1 MSIIDSLKPKTS
13 SGMDEISNK
22 TLKVLKNEIAAPL
35 TVIINQM
42 LYTGIFPDA
51 LKVSKVIPLYKKDD
65 KQLFSI
71 YRPISLLLSIS
82 KIFEKV
88 ILIQLTEYLNNNNIL
103 HKNQY
108 GFRKHHSTELA
119 SLHLVDKIYYKMDSN
134 EIPVNVDID
143 LSKAFDSLDHN
154 ILLSK
159 LKFYGVTGVS
169 LDLMSSYLSNRRQCT
184 QFNTTVSDFL
194 DIKQGV
200 PQGSILGPLLFS
212 IYINDLP
219 SSSNLFEFL
228 MYADDT
234 TLYCSIDKLATN
246 NIKNVINEHL
256 DKVNVW
262 MNSNKLVLNSKKNK
276 IHVIS

>member
-1 MSIIDSLKPKTS
+1 
-13 SGMDEISNK
+13 MDA
-22 TLKVLKNEIAAPL
+22 NE
-35 TVIINQM
+35 V
-42 LYTGIFPDA
+42 
-51 LKVSKVIPLYKKDD
+51 
-65 KQLFSI
+65 
-71 YRPISLLLSIS
+71 
-82 KIFEKV
+82 
-88 ILIQLTEYLNNNNIL
+88 
-103 HKNQY
+103 
-108 GFRKHHSTELA
+108 
-119 SLHLVDKIYYKMDSN
+119 
-134 EIPVNVDID
+134 PVNVDID

-246 NIKNVINEHL
+246 NINNVINEHL

-262 MNSNKLVLNSKKNK
+262 MNSNKLVLNSKKQNTCYFIRIIK
-276 IHVIS
+276 MYLI